1 MKKILRY
8 LQITVLPFILQLF
21 IRFIYL
27 SSKKTFHFPKK
38 ELKDKSYLIAFW
50 HGELIMQPFNFQKLR
65 KKQKISAM
73 ISEHR
78 DGEAIT
84 RTVQYLGIDSLR
96 GSSTR
101 GGVKALIGAIK
112 ELKAGNDIAIT
123 PDGPKGPRHSVADG
137 IVLIAQ
143 KTNSKILFLNVKVD
157 KYWQFKSWDKFV
169 IPKPF
174 SKIDFYISEAYSLD
188 SMENEEAKS
197 FVREK
202 LLINAMK

>member
-1 MKKILRY
+1 MKRLLRY

-27 SSKKTFHFPKK
+27 SSKKTFHLPKK

-50 HGELIMQPFNFQKLR
+50 HGELIMQPFNFKKLR

-84 RTVQYLGIDSLR
+84 RTVQYLGINSLR

-143 KTNSKILFLNVKVD
+143 KTNTKILFLNVKVD
-157 KYWQFKSWDKFV
+157 NYWHFKSWDKFV

-188 SMENEEAKS
+188 SMENEDAKS
-197 FVREK
+197 FVQEK

>member
-1 MKKILRY
+1 MKRLLRY
-8 LQITVLPFILQLF
+8 LQISVLPFILQLF

-27 SSKKTFHFPKK
+27 SSKKTYHLPNK

-50 HGELIMQPFNFQKLR
+50 HGELIMQPFSFKKIRGNQKV
-65 KKQKISAM
+65 SGM

-78 DGEAIT
+78 DGETIA
-84 RTVQYLGIDSLR
+84 RTMEYLGIDSLR

-101 GGVKALIGAIK
+101 GGIKALIGAIK
-112 ELKAGNDIAIT
+112 AIKSGIDIAIT

-143 KTNSKILFLNVKVD
+143 KTNTKIIFVNVKVD
-157 KYWQFKSWDKFV
+157 KYWQFNSWDKFV

-174 SKIDFYISEAYSLD
+174 SKIDFYISEAYSLN
-188 SMENEEAKS
+188 SMKNEEAKT
-197 FVREK
+197 FVKEK
-202 LLINAMK
+202 LLINVMK

>member
-1 MKKILRY
+1 MKRLLRY

-27 SSKKTFHFPKK
+27 SSKKTFHLPKK

-50 HGELIMQPFNFQKLR
+50 HGELIMQPFNFKKLR

-84 RTVQYLGIDSLR
+84 RTVQYLGINSLR

-123 PDGPKGPRHSVADG
+123 PDGPKGPSHSVADG

-143 KTNSKILFLNVKVD
+143 KTNTKILFLNVKVD
-157 KYWQFKSWDKFV
+157 NYWQFKSWDKFV

-188 SMENEEAKS
+188 SMENEDAKS
-197 FVREK
+197 FVQEK

>member
-1 MKKILRY
+1 MKRLLRY

-27 SSKKTFHFPKK
+27 SSKKTFHLPKK
-38 ELKDKSYLIAFW
+38 ELKDKSYLIDFW
-50 HGELIMQPFNFQKLR
+50 HGELIMQPFNFKKLR

-84 RTVQYLGIDSLR
+84 RTVQYLGINSLR

-143 KTNSKILFLNVKVD
+143 KTNTKILFLNVKVD
-157 KYWQFKSWDKFV
+157 NYWQFKSWDKFV

-188 SMENEEAKS
+188 SMENEDAKS
-197 FVREK
+197 FVQEK

>member
-1 MKKILRY
+1 MKKLLRY

-27 SSKKTFHFPKK
+27 SSKKTFHLPKK

-50 HGELIMQPFNFQKLR
+50 HGELIMQPFNFKKLR

-84 RTVQYLGIDSLR
+84 RTVQYLGINSLR

-143 KTNSKILFLNVKVD
+143 KTNTKILFLNVKVD
-157 KYWQFKSWDKFV
+157 NYWQFKSWDKFV

-188 SMENEEAKS
+188 SMENEDAKS
-197 FVREK
+197 FVQEK

>member
-1 MKKILRY
+1 MKRLLRY

-27 SSKKTFHFPKK
+27 SSKKTFHLPKK

-50 HGELIMQPFNFQKLR
+50 HGELIMQPFNFKKLR

-84 RTVQYLGIDSLR
+84 RTVQYLGINSLR

-143 KTNSKILFLNVKVD
+143 KTNTKILFLNVKVD
-157 KYWQFKSWDKFV
+157 NYWQFKSWDKFV

-188 SMENEEAKS
+188 SMENEDAKS
-197 FVREK
+197 FVQEK

>member
-1 MKKILRY
+1 
-8 LQITVLPFILQLF
+8 
-21 IRFIYL
+21 
-27 SSKKTFHFPKK
+27 
-38 ELKDKSYLIAFW
+38 
-50 HGELIMQPFNFQKLR
+50 
-65 KKQKISAM
+65 M

-84 RTVQYLGIDSLR
+84 RTVQYLGINSLR

-143 KTNSKILFLNVKVD
+143 KTNTKILFLNVKVD
-157 KYWQFKSWDKFV
+157 NYWQFKSWDKFV

-188 SMENEEAKS
+188 SMENEDAKS
-197 FVREK
+197 FVQEK